1 MQLGKSWFLLVSRR
15 RKIKS
20 PNNNTENMSEI
31 KSSLLA
37 FSSSSASSQERFKT
51 TKSNKYHRWKWQS
64 WAQAAPRHPFPGAA
78 GLAQG
83 SCPTH
88 QAFFSLQKPQLS
100 FFPLLCSPS
109 WHTHIQFLTNV
120 KNFIFYIFYI
130 WNHAVHLYQHNGL
143 VVTAQVY
150 SAALKGS
157 HKKKKSQSKPKRAVK
172 ADTGKAH
179 SFTEWPVSE

>member
-1 MQLGKSWFLLVSRR
+1 MRKIQKETDMQKMFFLLFKYFRLCISTKPPGDELIRQISVQLGKSWFLLVSRR

-109 WHTHIQFLTNV
+109 
-120 KNFIFYIFYI
+120 
-130 WNHAVHLYQHNGL
+130 
-143 VVTAQVY
+143 
-150 SAALKGS
+150 
-157 HKKKKSQSKPKRAVK
+157 
-172 ADTGKAH
+172 
-179 SFTEWPVSE
+179 